1 MTFRA
6 KTFFY
11 FQYIVGRLAVFLTI
25 PLIVLA
31 IWLFRYKIC
40 EVDQVRKKVAQLF
53 EAHKGPWLIC
63 PNHLTMIDSAILAYA
78 MINPVKYIFQYR
90 LLPWNMPERMNY
102 SGNVFVVLICYLM
115 KCIPVVRGGDR
126 GGIRNVLG
134 KCRYL
139 MNRKQNLM
147 IFPEGTRSRDGR
159 VKTIDF
165 PYSSG
170 RLFLTVPGARVMCI
184 YFRGKNQDT
193 FSGMPRYKERF
204 FMAVEEIFP
213 CTSLNGLRAQ
223 RDISSQII
231 KHLSGMEDAYFAAC
245 GK

>member
-1 MTFRA
+1 M
-6 KTFFY
+6 
-11 FQYIVGRLAVFLTI
+11 AVFLTI

-31 IWLFRYKIC
+31 IKLYGYKIC
-40 EVDQVRKKVAQLF
+40 EVDKVRKKVQELLTV
-53 EAHKGPWLIC
+53 HKGPWLIC

-78 MINPVKYIFQYR
+78 MINPVKYMFAYR

-102 SGNVFVVLICYLM
+102 SGNLFVVLICYLM

-126 GGIRNVLG
+126 GGISNVLG

-139 MNRKQNLM
+139 MNKKQNLM

-159 VKTIDF
+159 VKTKDF

-170 RLFLTVPGARVMCI
+170 RLFLTVPDTRVMCI
-184 YFRGKNQDT
+184 YLRGKNQDT
-193 FSGMPRYKERF
+193 YSGMPRYGEKF

-213 CTSLNGLRAQ
+213 RTSLKGLRAQ
-223 RDISSQII
+223 RDISFQII
-231 KHLSGMEDAYFAAC
+231 NHLFGMEEAYFAAC